1 MKLKFISTLK
11 ESLISVAKRFPVA
24 LAYIVALT
32 VLLFEMICQEEEHWI
47 MLYFLSAGFLFSLM
61 IHLWGEE
68 IEDKRTFWSVMA
80 IGNIL
85 LAIDAFYL
93 NSITP
98 EHNVNP
104 IILARIAVYV
114 AFTIGCIY
122 LQFWKNKDDMES
134 SYFGLEFVKNILTVV
149 SVSIIMTIGLEIL
162 FFGSLQLFNIS
173 YEGEWAIKVELAIA
187 VIMLQF
193 LASVIIL
200 SRIPQGEI
208 KHNRDIELSKFYI
221 SVLRYLFIPLII
233 CYMVVLYVYMFKIIL
248 TWELPQGT
256 LTKMVSIMMFG
267 LSIII
272 VLLYPVIKKGGNSYE
287 RFVARWLP
295 LIALPLVIL
304 MTVGIV
310 RRLSDYGITAN
321 RLYVL
326 TLNIWFYLVC
336 IGLFLSRTRRI
347 YWVPVTFGILFLL
360 SSAQP
365 LNYIEIEHRIVKN
378 RLNELLADCRP
389 DTTITDV
396 TELAEWL
403 RSIPDTTKSQ
413 QIYEDMVYL
422 NRNRYKED
430 LGNIVSDEVVYIWGF
445 DYVTWKEE
453 TIEETFLDWQSE
465 EYFTYSRDE
474 RNCTIPKGYNH
485 VKYMEFNKVYKL
497 EEAISPDGKI
507 HFALDSTMCNVP
519 NVTFD
524 TDTIAVREYFIKP
537 NNEEMS
543 LHVTNMQVKTYK
555 QMIKIDLNGYLFYN
569 E

>member
-104 IILARIAVYV
+104 IILARLAVYV

-134 SYFGLEFVKNILTVV
+134 SYFGLEFAKNILTVM

-173 YEGEWAIKVELAIA
+173 YEGKWAIKVELAIA

-200 SRIPQGEI
+200 SRIPQGGN

-267 LSIII
+267 LSIVI
-272 VLLYPVIKKGGNSYE
+272 VLLYPVIKKGGNNYE

-389 DTTITDV
+389 DTTITND

-422 NRNRYKED
+422 NWNRYKED
-430 LGNIVSDEVVYIWGF
+430 LEGLVSGKLDYLWGYEIRWEEVEV
-445 DYVTWKEE
+445 
-453 TIEETFLDWQSE
+453 EETFLDWQSE
-465 EYFTYSRDE
+465 EYFTYSRDK
-474 RNCTIPKGYNH
+474 RNCTIPKGYNQ
-485 VKYMEFNKVYKL
+485 VKYLRFNKVYKR

-519 NVTFD
+519 NVTFE

-543 LHVTNMQVKTYK
+543 LHVADMQVKTYK
-555 QMIKIDLNGYLFYN
+555 HMVKIDLDGYLFYN

>member
-104 IILARIAVYV
+104 IILARLAVYV

-173 YEGEWAIKVELAIA
+173 YEGKWAIKVELAIA

-200 SRIPQGEI
+200 SRIPQEEN

-267 LSIII
+267 LSIVI
-272 VLLYPVIKKGGNSYE
+272 VLLYPVIKKGGNNYE

-304 MTVGIV
+304 MTVGIA

-378 RLNELLADCRP
+378 RLNEMLADCRP
-389 DTTITDV
+389 DTTITNG

-422 NRNRYKED
+422 NWNRYKED
-430 LGNIVSDEVVYIWGF
+430 LEGLVSGKLDYLWGYEIRWEEVEV
-445 DYVTWKEE
+445 
-453 TIEETFLDWQSE
+453 EETFLDWQSE

-474 RNCTIPKGYNH
+474 RNCTIPKEYNQ
-485 VKYMEFNKVYKL
+485 VKYLRFNKVYKR

-519 NVTFD
+519 NVTFE

-543 LHVTNMQVKTYK
+543 LHVADMQVKTYK
-555 QMIKIDLNGYLFYN
+555 HMVKIGIDGYLFYN

>member
-104 IILARIAVYV
+104 IILARLAVYV

-122 LQFWKNKDDMES
+122 LQFWKNKDDMET
-134 SYFGLEFVKNILTVV
+134 SYFGLEFAKNILTVV

-173 YEGEWAIKVELAIA
+173 YEGKWAIKVELAIA

-267 LSIII
+267 LSIVI
-272 VLLYPVIKKGGNSYE
+272 VLLYPVIKKGGNNYE

-389 DTTITDV
+389 DTTITDD

-422 NRNRYKED
+422 NWNRYKED
-430 LGNIVSDEVVYIWGF
+430 LEGLVSGKLDYLWGYEIRWEEVEV
-445 DYVTWKEE
+445 
-453 TIEETFLDWQSE
+453 EETFLDWQSE

-524 TDTIAVREYFIKP
+524 TDTIAVREQFIKP

-543 LHVTNMQVKTYK
+543 LQVTDMQVKTYK
-555 QMIKIDLNGYLFYN
+555 QMIKIDLDGYLFYN

>member
-104 IILARIAVYV
+104 IILARLAVYV

-200 SRIPQGEI
+200 SRIPQGGN

-267 LSIII
+267 LSIVI
-272 VLLYPVIKKGGNSYE
+272 VLLYPVIKKGGNNYE

-326 TLNIWFYLVC
+326 TLNIWFYFVC

-389 DTTITDV
+389 DTTITNG

-422 NRNRYKED
+422 NWNRYKED
-430 LGNIVSDEVVYIWGF
+430 LEGLVSGKLDYLWGYEIRWEEVEV
-445 DYVTWKEE
+445 
-453 TIEETFLDWQSE
+453 EETFLDWQSE
-465 EYFTYSRDE
+465 EYFTYSRDK
-474 RNCTIPKGYNH
+474 RNCTIPKGYNQ
-485 VKYMEFNKVYKL
+485 VKYLRFNKVYKR

-524 TDTIAVREYFIKP
+524 TDTIAVREQFIKP

-543 LHVTNMQVKTYK
+543 LQVTDMQVKTYK
-555 QMIKIDLNGYLFYN
+555 KMIKIDLDGYLFYN